1 MSKKQWL
8 PRLSSALSRAYCSS
22 SASSSSS
29 STSFPLKHVTKSNFE
44 SALAEL
50 RTHVRAA
57 DFVAI
62 DLEMTGVI
70 SAPWRESFEFD
81 RFDVRYLKV
90 KDSVEKFAVVQF
102 GVCPFRWDSQR
113 QSFIARPHNFF
124 VFPREELLSGGPSH
138 EFLCQTSS
146 LEFLAKYQFDFNTC
160 IREGISYL
168 SRGQEDEA
176 LRRLTLHDKRLSDL
190 SNNSEDG
197 EGTPLPN
204 LTDVL
209 FINRMKD
216 KLSKWRSGL
225 LQTTKNDTS
234 QCHDTST
241 DSKQQFQTVFFKMR
255 PAVSLSGFTS
265 HQLNLI
271 RMVTKQHFNDLVYIR
286 VCGENSWSEQL
297 VVYTDAESDKALLL
311 TEVKNEYHRDAE
323 KKIKAAI
330 GFRHVID
337 LLSSEKKFIV
347 GHNCFLDIAHVYS
360 KFLGPLPST
369 AEEFVSSLNKHF
381 PCIVDT
387 KILLNSSHL
396 LQKRMKKAST
406 SLSSAYLLLC
416 RQITLGVDNGS
427 NSGSCPS
434 VKVEVEMD
442 DTRSTDWNSGAKHEA
457 GYDAFM
463 TGCIFAQACQHLGID
478 FNQHSP
484 SPLNLALNENLEKH
498 INRLYL
504 SWINSNI
511 IDLVTGKQ
519 IDPVGSNS
527 RPSQRFSK
535 IVFENVV
542 LIWRFP
548 SKLKAREIKE
558 CICKVFGPT
567 SVASVFRV
575 DESAV
580 LVHFSK
586 PEFVSDFLLLKETL
600 EGSNDVIST
609 VHPLSGILDRG
620 KTCAADYETYKEIC
634 RSPVSRALLAD
645 SADDVVG
652 LGWRRKKTMDLVG
665 EGHRGDEGRTSVD
678 EEEEYESS
686 GSCSSRDVVEV
697 EEMRAT
703 HM

>member
-8 PRLSSALSRAYCSS
+8 PRLSRALSRAYSSS
-22 SASSSSS
+22 SASSSSPS

-50 RTHVRAA
+50 RAHVRAA

-113 QSFIARPHNFF
+113 QSFIAHPHNFF
-124 VFPREELLSGGPSH
+124 VFPREELLSSGPSP

-146 LEFLAKYQFDFNTC
+146 LDFLAKYQFDFNTC

-168 SRGQEDEA
+168 SRGEEDEA
-176 LRRLTLHDKRLSDL
+176 LRRLTLHCKRLSDL
-190 SNNSEDG
+190 SKESEDG
-197 EGTPLPN
+197 EGTTLLN
-204 LTDVL
+204 ITDVL
-209 FINRMKD
+209 FSKRMKD
-216 KLSKWRSGL
+216 KLSEWRSGL
-225 LQTTKNDTS
+225 LHSTRNATS
-234 QCHDTST
+234 QCHDMSKG
-241 DSKQQFQTVFFKMR
+241 SKQQFQTVFFKMR
-255 PAVSLSGFTS
+255 PAVSLNGFTS

-271 RMVTKQHFNDLVYIR
+271 RMVCFCFMLEGSPRNISKILYSFVPVVKTLVQ
-286 VCGENSWSEQL
+286 EQL
-297 VVYTDAESDKALLL
+297 VVYTDTESDKALLL
-311 TEVKNEYHRDAE
+311 KTCLRDKSTSLVLYIMQTEVKNESHRDAE

-337 LLSSEKKFIV
+337 LLSSEKKLIV

-360 KFLGPLPST
+360 KFLGPLPCT
-369 AEEFVSSLNKHF
+369 AEEFASSLNKHF
-381 PCIVDT
+381 PYIVDT
-387 KILLNSSHL
+387 KILLNSSDDL
-396 LQKRMKKAST
+396 TRVVA
-406 SLSSAYLLLC
+406 
-416 RQITLGVDNGS
+416 
-427 NSGSCPS
+427 PS

-457 GYDAFM
+457 GFDAFM
-463 TGCIFAQACQHLGID
+463 TGCIFAQACHHLGVN

-484 SPLNLALNENLEKH
+484 SPLNLALNENLQKH

-504 SWINSNI
+504 SWFNWNI
-511 IDLVTGKQ
+511 IDLITGKQ
-519 IDPVGSNS
+519 VDAVVSNS
-527 RPSQRFSK
+527 SLSKRFSK

-558 CICKVFGPT
+558 CLCKVFGPT

-600 EGSNDVIST
+600 DGSNDVISA
-609 VHPLSGILDRG
+609 VHPLSGILERG
-620 KTCAADYETYKEIC
+620 KTCAANYEAYKEIC
-634 RSPVSRALLAD
+634 RSPVSMALLAD
-645 SADDVVG
+645 SADDVFG
-652 LGWRRKKTMDLVG
+652 LGRRRKTAVLVG
-665 EGHRGDEGRTSVD
+665 EGESWNEGRTSVG
-678 EEEEYESS
+678 EEVYKSS
-686 GSCSSRDVVEV
+686 SSCSSRDVVEV

>member
-8 PRLSSALSRAYCSS
+8 PRLSCALSRAYSS
-22 SASSSSS
+22 FSASSSSPP

-50 RTHVRAA
+50 RAHVRAA

-113 QSFIARPHNFF
+113 QSFIAHPHNFF
-124 VFPREELLSGGPSH
+124 VFPREELLSGGPSP

-146 LEFLAKYQFDFNTC
+146 LDFLAKYQFDFNTC

-176 LRRLTLHDKRLSDL
+176 LRRLTLHCKRLSDL
-190 SNNSEDG
+190 SKDSEDG
-197 EGTPLPN
+197 EGTPLVN
-204 LTDVL
+204 FTDVL
-209 FINRMKD
+209 FSKRMKD
-216 KLSKWRSGL
+216 KLSEWRSGL
-225 LQTTKNDTS
+225 LHSTRNATS
-234 QCHDTST
+234 QCHDMSKG
-241 DSKQQFQTVFFKMR
+241 SKQQFQTVFFKMR
-255 PAVSLSGFTS
+255 PAVTLNGFTS

-271 RMVTKQHFNDLVYIR
+271 RMVTKKYFKDLVFIR
-286 VCGENSWSEQL
+286 ASGENSCSEQF
-297 VVYTDAESDKALLL
+297 VVYTDTESDKALLL

-330 GFRHVID
+330 GVRHVID
-337 LLSSEKKFIV
+337 LLSSEKKLIV

-360 KFLGPLPST
+360 KFLGPLPCT

-381 PCIVDT
+381 PYIVDT
-387 KILLNSSHL
+387 KILLNSSDV
-396 LQKRMKKAST
+396 LQRRMKKAST

-416 RQITLGVDNGS
+416 RQITLGVDKGS
-427 NSGSCPS
+427 DSGSSPS
-434 VKVEVEMD
+434 VKIEVEMD

-463 TGCIFAQACQHLGID
+463 TGCIFAQACHHLGVD

-484 SPLNLALNENLEKH
+484 SPLNLALNENLQKH

-504 SWINSNI
+504 SWFNWNI
-511 IDLVTGKQ
+511 IDLITGKQ
-519 IDPVGSNS
+519 IDAVGSNS
-527 RPSQRFSK
+527 SLNKRFSK

-548 SKLKAREIKE
+548 SKLKAMEINE
-558 CICKVFGPT
+558 CLCKVFGPT

-600 EGSNDVIST
+600 EGSNDVISA
-609 VHPLSGILDRG
+609 VHPLSGILEGG
-620 KTCAADYETYKEIC
+620 KTGAANYETYKEIC
-634 RSPVSRALLAD
+634 RSPVSMALLAD

-652 LGWRRKKTMDLVG
+652 LGWRRKKMVSVG
-665 EGHRGDEGRTSVD
+665 KGESGNEGRTSVG
-678 EEEEYESS
+678 EEVYESS
-686 GSCSSRDVVEV
+686 GSCLSRDVVEV
-697 EEMRAT
+697 EDMRAT